1 MILMLFMCSFQNGL
15 LVLQNVTA
23 PCCGYALGTL
33 FQMLPHSVLF
43 VLFRGVVVVK
53 LCFLLCG
60 TRMTLTDYGL
70 SCEGFRD
77 SSSGTDRD
85 AQGRE
90 EH

>member
-1 MILMLFMCSFQNGL
+1 
-15 LVLQNVTA
+15 
-23 PCCGYALGTL
+23 
-33 FQMLPHSVLF
+33 
-43 VLFRGVVVVK
+43 
-53 LCFLLCG
+53 
-60 TRMTLTDYGL
+60 MTPTDYGL